1 MHHYSYNK
9 NSIEDDN
16 NKVSS
21 ILLVEAS
28 DADVAIGL
36 IKFKS
41 DTLGDTV
48 GISVGSPVGDSD
60 TDNVGIPEGLADCM
74 ELGAA
79 VGDVVGDFVLRN
91 SASQETPP

>member
-1 MHHYSYNK
+1 M
-9 NSIEDDN
+9 
-16 NKVSS
+16 SS
-21 ILLVEAS
+21 ILSVEAS
-28 DADVAIGL
+28 DADVATEP

-41 DTLGDTV
+41 DTLGSSIFVDDTV
-48 GISVGSPVGDSD
+48 AISVGSPVGDSD

>member
-1 MHHYSYNK
+1 M
-9 NSIEDDN
+9 
-16 NKVSS
+16 SS
-21 ILLVEAS
+21 ILSVEAS
-28 DADVAIGL
+28 VADVATEL

-41 DTLGDTV
+41 DTVGSSIIVDDTV
-48 GISVGSPVGDSD
+48 GISVGSPVGDSV
-60 TDNVGIPEGLADCM
+60 TDNVGITEGLADCM